1 MTAVADE
8 FFYHANRNSGIVRNI
23 FRKFF
28 NGKYQDKER
37 GF

>member
-1 MTAVADE
+1 MVAVADE
-8 FFYHANRNSGIVRNI
+8 FFLKANRNSRIVRNI